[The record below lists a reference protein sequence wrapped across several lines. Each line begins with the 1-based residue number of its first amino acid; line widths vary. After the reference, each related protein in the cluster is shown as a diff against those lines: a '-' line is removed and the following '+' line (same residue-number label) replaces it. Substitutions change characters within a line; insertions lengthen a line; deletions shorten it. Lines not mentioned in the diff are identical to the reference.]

1 MGLLNKIKGIL
12 FEEVEE
18 DEVVNTPKAEE
29 KKPIAEKIEPQ
40 KKVEEVETPKVNV
53 VKPKAEVEQLN
64 ERELFKSDNTS
75 PFFDFDE
82 EEFSNMSRVQ
92 KPKPSTN
99 VLEYERKKK
108 MEKRYDMGSFT
119 KVERTEVVDVTEE
132 QIENIKSE
140 ISSYKNIEEVTFKS
154 KDEWKLEMS
163 EYDDS
168 FKTVLNYL
176 DENPLMDSFVL
187 KVNDVK
193 KLSETSEYIKAING
207 VDTVKYG
214 EGMVEQVISVFDI
227 VQKIVVV
234 VVIALI
240 VVTSFLISNTIKLTI
255 FSRRNEIEIMR
266 LVGASNITI
275 KLPFLFEGFIIGL
288 IGSIIPVCIT
298 IYGYVILYSRL
309 HGKLFSN
316 MIMLIKPYPFVF
328 GVSLIVI
335 AIGALVGMY
344 GSIKAVRKYLKV

>member
-1 MGLLNKIKGIL
+1 MIMRKEVIRQMRAFRIFFRSIRDAFKSVVRNFSLSFASIMCTTITLIL
-12 FEEVEE
+12 VAVAVVAAANVNNATKLIE
-18 DEVVNTPKAEE
+18 DELTIVTYL
-29 KKPIAEKIEPQ
+29 KK
-40 KKVEEVETPKVNV
+40 
-53 VKPKAEVEQLN
+53 
-64 ERELFKSDNTS
+64 
-75 PFFDFDE
+75 
-82 EEFSNMSRVQ
+82 
-92 KPKPSTN
+92 
-99 VLEYERKKK
+99 
-108 MEKRYDMGSFT
+108 
-119 KVERTEVVDVTEE
+119 DVTEE
-132 QIENIKSE
+132 QINNIKSE
-140 ISSYKNIEEVTFKS
+140 ISSYKNVEEVTFKS

-168 FKTVLNYL
+168 FKTVLDYL

-234 VVIALI
+234 VVIALV

-298 IYGYVILYSRL
+298 IYGYVILYSRM

-328 GVSLIVI
+328 WVSLIVI

>member
-1 MGLLNKIKGIL
+1 MRKEVIRQMRAFRIFFRSIRDALKSVVRNFSLSFASIMCTTITLIL
-12 FEEVEE
+12 VAVAVVAAANVNNATKLIE
-18 DEVVNTPKAEE
+18 DELTIVTYL
-29 KKPIAEKIEPQ
+29 KK
-40 KKVEEVETPKVNV
+40 
-53 VKPKAEVEQLN
+53 
-64 ERELFKSDNTS
+64 
-75 PFFDFDE
+75 
-82 EEFSNMSRVQ
+82 
-92 KPKPSTN
+92 
-99 VLEYERKKK
+99 
-108 MEKRYDMGSFT
+108 
-119 KVERTEVVDVTEE
+119 DVTEE
-132 QIENIKSE
+132 QIDNIKSE
-140 ISSYKNIEEVTFKS
+140 ISSYKNVEEVTFKS

-168 FKTVLNYL
+168 FKTVLDYL

-234 VVIALI
+234 VVIALV

-298 IYGYVILYSRL
+298 IYGYVILYSRM
-309 HGKLFSN
+309 HGKLLSN

-328 GVSLIVI
+328 WVSLIVI
-335 AIGALVGMY
+335 AIGVLVGMY

>member
-1 MGLLNKIKGIL
+1 MIMRKEVIRQMRAFRIFFRSIRDALKSVVRNFSLSFASIMCTTITLIL
-12 FEEVEE
+12 VAVAVVAAANVNNATRLIE
-18 DEVVNTPKAEE
+18 DELTIVTYL
-29 KKPIAEKIEPQ
+29 KK
-40 KKVEEVETPKVNV
+40 
-53 VKPKAEVEQLN
+53 
-64 ERELFKSDNTS
+64 
-75 PFFDFDE
+75 
-82 EEFSNMSRVQ
+82 
-92 KPKPSTN
+92 
-99 VLEYERKKK
+99 
-108 MEKRYDMGSFT
+108 
-119 KVERTEVVDVTEE
+119 DVTEE

-140 ISSYKNIEEVTFKS
+140 ISSYKNVEEVTFKS

-328 GVSLIVI
+328 WVSLIVI

>member
-1 MGLLNKIKGIL
+1 MIMRKEVIRQMRAFRIFFRSIRDALKSVVRNFSLSFASIMCTTITLIL
-12 FEEVEE
+12 VAVAVVAAANVNNTTKLIE
-18 DEVVNTPKAEE
+18 DELTIVTYL
-29 KKPIAEKIEPQ
+29 KK
-40 KKVEEVETPKVNV
+40 
-53 VKPKAEVEQLN
+53 
-64 ERELFKSDNTS
+64 
-75 PFFDFDE
+75 
-82 EEFSNMSRVQ
+82 
-92 KPKPSTN
+92 
-99 VLEYERKKK
+99 
-108 MEKRYDMGSFT
+108 
-119 KVERTEVVDVTEE
+119 DVTEE
-132 QIENIKSE
+132 QIDNIKSE
-140 ISSYKNIEEVTFKS
+140 ISSYKNVEEVTFKS

-168 FKTVLNYL
+168 FKTVLDYL

-234 VVIALI
+234 VVIALV

-298 IYGYVILYSRL
+298 IYGYVILYSRM
-309 HGKLFSN
+309 HGKLLSN

-328 GVSLIVI
+328 WVSLIVI

>member
-1 MGLLNKIKGIL
+1 MRKEVIRQMRAFRIFFRSIRDALKSVVRNFSLSFASIMCTTITLIL
-12 FEEVEE
+12 VAVAVVAAANVNNATKLIE
-18 DEVVNTPKAEE
+18 DELTIVTY
-29 KKPIAEKIEPQ
+29 
-40 KKVEEVETPKVNV
+40 
-53 VKPKAEVEQLN
+53 L
-64 ERELFKSDNTS
+64 
-75 PFFDFDE
+75 
-82 EEFSNMSRVQ
+82 
-92 KPKPSTN
+92 
-99 VLEYERKKK
+99 
-108 MEKRYDMGSFT
+108 KR
-119 KVERTEVVDVTEE
+119 DVTEE
-132 QIENIKSE
+132 QIDNIKSE
-140 ISSYKNIEEVTFKS
+140 ISSYKNVEEVTFKS

-168 FKTVLNYL
+168 FKTVLDYL

-234 VVIALI
+234 VVIALV

-298 IYGYVILYSRL
+298 IYGYVILYSRM
-309 HGKLFSN
+309 HGKLLSN

-328 GVSLIVI
+328 WVSLIVI

>member
-1 MGLLNKIKGIL
+1 MIMRKEVIRQMRAFRIFFRSIRDALKSVVRNFSLSFASIMCTTITLIL
-12 FEEVEE
+12 VAVAVVAAANVNNATRLIE
-18 DEVVNTPKAEE
+18 DELTIVTYL
-29 KKPIAEKIEPQ
+29 KK
-40 KKVEEVETPKVNV
+40 
-53 VKPKAEVEQLN
+53 
-64 ERELFKSDNTS
+64 
-75 PFFDFDE
+75 
-82 EEFSNMSRVQ
+82 
-92 KPKPSTN
+92 
-99 VLEYERKKK
+99 
-108 MEKRYDMGSFT
+108 
-119 KVERTEVVDVTEE
+119 DVTEE

-234 VVIALI
+234 VVIALVI
-240 VVTSFLISNTIKLTI
+240 VTSFLISNTIKLTI

-328 GVSLIVI
+328 WVSLIVI

>member
-1 MGLLNKIKGIL
+1 MRKEVIRQMRAFRIFFRSIRDALKSVVRNFSLSFASIMCTTITLIL
-12 FEEVEE
+12 VAVAVVAAANVNNATKLIE
-18 DEVVNTPKAEE
+18 DELTIVTY
-29 KKPIAEKIEPQ
+29 
-40 KKVEEVETPKVNV
+40 
-53 VKPKAEVEQLN
+53 L
-64 ERELFKSDNTS
+64 
-75 PFFDFDE
+75 
-82 EEFSNMSRVQ
+82 
-92 KPKPSTN
+92 
-99 VLEYERKKK
+99 
-108 MEKRYDMGSFT
+108 KR
-119 KVERTEVVDVTEE
+119 DVTEE
-132 QIENIKSE
+132 QIDNI
-140 ISSYKNIEEVTFKS
+140 

-168 FKTVLNYL
+168 FKTVLDYL

-234 VVIALI
+234 VVIALV

-298 IYGYVILYSRL
+298 IYGYVILYSRM

-328 GVSLIVI
+328 WVSLIVI

>member
-1 MGLLNKIKGIL
+1 MIMRKEVIRQMRAFRIFFRSIRDALKSVVRNFSLSFASIMCTTITLIL
-12 FEEVEE
+12 VAVAVVAAANVNNATKLIE
-18 DEVVNTPKAEE
+18 DELTIVTYL
-29 KKPIAEKIEPQ
+29 KK
-40 KKVEEVETPKVNV
+40 
-53 VKPKAEVEQLN
+53 
-64 ERELFKSDNTS
+64 
-75 PFFDFDE
+75 
-82 EEFSNMSRVQ
+82 
-92 KPKPSTN
+92 
-99 VLEYERKKK
+99 
-108 MEKRYDMGSFT
+108 G
-119 KVERTEVVDVTEE
+119 VTEE

-328 GVSLIVI
+328 WVSLIVV

>member
-1 MGLLNKIKGIL
+1 MRKEVIRQMRAFRIFFRSIRDAFKSVVRNFSLSFASIMCTTITLIL
-12 FEEVEE
+12 VAVAVVVAANVNNATKLIE
-18 DEVVNTPKAEE
+18 DELTIVTYL
-29 KKPIAEKIEPQ
+29 KK
-40 KKVEEVETPKVNV
+40 
-53 VKPKAEVEQLN
+53 
-64 ERELFKSDNTS
+64 
-75 PFFDFDE
+75 
-82 EEFSNMSRVQ
+82 
-92 KPKPSTN
+92 
-99 VLEYERKKK
+99 
-108 MEKRYDMGSFT
+108 
-119 KVERTEVVDVTEE
+119 DVTEE
-132 QIENIKSE
+132 QIDNIKSE
-140 ISSYKNIEEVTFKS
+140 ISSYKNVEEVTFKS

-168 FKTVLNYL
+168 FKTVLDYL

-234 VVIALI
+234 VVIALV

-298 IYGYVILYSRL
+298 IYGYVILYSRM

-328 GVSLIVI
+328 WVSLIVI

>member
-1 MGLLNKIKGIL
+1 MIMRKEVIRQMRAFRIFFRSIRDAFKSVVRNFSLSFASIMCTTITLIL
-12 FEEVEE
+12 VAVAVVAAANVNNATKLIE
-18 DEVVNTPKAEE
+18 DELTIVTYL
-29 KKPIAEKIEPQ
+29 KK
-40 KKVEEVETPKVNV
+40 
-53 VKPKAEVEQLN
+53 
-64 ERELFKSDNTS
+64 
-75 PFFDFDE
+75 
-82 EEFSNMSRVQ
+82 
-92 KPKPSTN
+92 
-99 VLEYERKKK
+99 
-108 MEKRYDMGSFT
+108 
-119 KVERTEVVDVTEE
+119 DVTEE

-328 GVSLIVI
+328 WVSLIVI

>member
-1 MGLLNKIKGIL
+1 MIMRKEVIRQMRAFRIFFRSIRDALKSVVRNFSLSFASIMCTTITLIL
-12 FEEVEE
+12 VAVAVVAAANVNNATKLIE
-18 DEVVNTPKAEE
+18 DELTIVTYL
-29 KKPIAEKIEPQ
+29 KK
-40 KKVEEVETPKVNV
+40 
-53 VKPKAEVEQLN
+53 
-64 ERELFKSDNTS
+64 
-75 PFFDFDE
+75 
-82 EEFSNMSRVQ
+82 
-92 KPKPSTN
+92 
-99 VLEYERKKK
+99 
-108 MEKRYDMGSFT
+108 
-119 KVERTEVVDVTEE
+119 DVTEE

-214 EGMVEQVISVFDI
+214 EGMVEQVISIFDI

-234 VVIALI
+234 VVIALV

-298 IYGYVILYSRL
+298 IYGYVILYSRM
-309 HGKLFSN
+309 HGELFSN

-328 GVSLIVI
+328 WVSLIVV

>member
-1 MGLLNKIKGIL
+1 MIMRKEVIRQMRAFRIFFRSIRDALKSVVRNFSLSFASIMCTTITLIL
-12 FEEVEE
+12 VAVAVVAAANVNNATKLIE
-18 DEVVNTPKAEE
+18 DELTIVTYL
-29 KKPIAEKIEPQ
+29 KK
-40 KKVEEVETPKVNV
+40 
-53 VKPKAEVEQLN
+53 
-64 ERELFKSDNTS
+64 
-75 PFFDFDE
+75 
-82 EEFSNMSRVQ
+82 
-92 KPKPSTN
+92 
-99 VLEYERKKK
+99 
-108 MEKRYDMGSFT
+108 
-119 KVERTEVVDVTEE
+119 DVTEE

-328 GVSLIVI
+328 WVSLIVVV
-335 AIGALVGMY
+335 IGALVGMY

>member
-1 MGLLNKIKGIL
+1 MAITRKEVIRQMRAFRIFFRSIRDALKSVVRNFSLSFASIMCTTITLIL
-12 FEEVEE
+12 VAVAVVAAANVNNATKLIE
-18 DEVVNTPKAEE
+18 DELTIVTYL
-29 KKPIAEKIEPQ
+29 KK
-40 KKVEEVETPKVNV
+40 
-53 VKPKAEVEQLN
+53 
-64 ERELFKSDNTS
+64 
-75 PFFDFDE
+75 
-82 EEFSNMSRVQ
+82 
-92 KPKPSTN
+92 
-99 VLEYERKKK
+99 
-108 MEKRYDMGSFT
+108 
-119 KVERTEVVDVTEE
+119 DVTEE
-132 QIENIKSE
+132 QIDNIKSE
-140 ISSYKNIEEVTFKS
+140 ISSYKNVEEVTFKS

-168 FKTVLNYL
+168 FKTVLDYL

-234 VVIALI
+234 VVIALV

-298 IYGYVILYSRL
+298 IYGYVILYSRM

-328 GVSLIVI
+328 WVSLIVI

>member
-1 MGLLNKIKGIL
+1 MIMRKEVIRQMRAFRIFFRSIRDALKSVVRNFSLSFASIMCTTITLIL
-12 FEEVEE
+12 VAVAVVAAANVNNATKLIE
-18 DEVVNTPKAEE
+18 DELTIVTYL
-29 KKPIAEKIEPQ
+29 KK
-40 KKVEEVETPKVNV
+40 
-53 VKPKAEVEQLN
+53 
-64 ERELFKSDNTS
+64 
-75 PFFDFDE
+75 
-82 EEFSNMSRVQ
+82 
-92 KPKPSTN
+92 
-99 VLEYERKKK
+99 
-108 MEKRYDMGSFT
+108 
-119 KVERTEVVDVTEE
+119 DVTEE

-140 ISSYKNIEEVTFKS
+140 ISSYKNVEEVTFKS

-234 VVIALI
+234 VVIALV

-328 GVSLIVI
+328 WVSLIVI

>member
-1 MGLLNKIKGIL
+1 LAIMRKEVIRQMRAFRIFFRSIRDALKSVVRNFSLSFASIMCTTITLIL
-12 FEEVEE
+12 VAVAVVAAANVNNATKLIE
-18 DEVVNTPKAEE
+18 DELTIVTYL
-29 KKPIAEKIEPQ
+29 KK
-40 KKVEEVETPKVNV
+40 
-53 VKPKAEVEQLN
+53 
-64 ERELFKSDNTS
+64 
-75 PFFDFDE
+75 
-82 EEFSNMSRVQ
+82 
-92 KPKPSTN
+92 
-99 VLEYERKKK
+99 
-108 MEKRYDMGSFT
+108 
-119 KVERTEVVDVTEE
+119 DVTEE
-132 QIENIKSE
+132 QIDNIKSE
-140 ISSYKNIEEVTFKS
+140 ISSYKNVEEVTFKS

-168 FKTVLNYL
+168 FKTVLDYL

-234 VVIALI
+234 VVIALV

-298 IYGYVILYSRL
+298 IYGYVILYSRM

-328 GVSLIVI
+328 WVSLIVI

>member
-1 MGLLNKIKGIL
+1 MRK
-12 FEEVEE
+12 EVIRQMRAFRIFFRSIRDALKSVVRNFSLSFASIMCTTITLMLVAVAVVAAANVNNATKLIE
-18 DEVVNTPKAEE
+18 DELTIVTYL
-29 KKPIAEKIEPQ
+29 KK
-40 KKVEEVETPKVNV
+40 
-53 VKPKAEVEQLN
+53 
-64 ERELFKSDNTS
+64 
-75 PFFDFDE
+75 
-82 EEFSNMSRVQ
+82 
-92 KPKPSTN
+92 
-99 VLEYERKKK
+99 
-108 MEKRYDMGSFT
+108 
-119 KVERTEVVDVTEE
+119 DVTEE
-132 QIENIKSE
+132 QIDNIKSE
-140 ISSYKNIEEVTFKS
+140 ISSYKNVEEVTFKS

-168 FKTVLNYL
+168 FKTVLDYL

-234 VVIALI
+234 VVIALV

-298 IYGYVILYSRL
+298 IYGYVILYSRM
-309 HGKLFSN
+309 HGKLLSN

-328 GVSLIVI
+328 WVSLIVI